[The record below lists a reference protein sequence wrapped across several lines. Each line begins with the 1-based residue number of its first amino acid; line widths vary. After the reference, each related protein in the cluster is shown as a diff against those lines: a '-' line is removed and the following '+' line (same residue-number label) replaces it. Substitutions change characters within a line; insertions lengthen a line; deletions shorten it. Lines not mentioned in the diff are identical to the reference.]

1 MAVCE
6 VGDKKALV
14 TILVILQLSMVALM
28 GKYFLDS
35 GNTHIFRFRN
45 KFIGRYKKHN
55 MTQLIINSTKRG
67 AFTNNDVTEV
77 PVPEASQLF
86 TKIKDNAVYKHFN
99 VLSREKRERTNLL
112 VIVSSAPKR
121 ADRRDAIR
129 ETWWSLCKSSE
140 MVSKMSNHSSF
151 DKCLKMSSWYK
162 SGSCF
167 KAQKPTETNNQ
178 PTNKQTNN

>member
-35 GNTHIFRFRN
+35 GNAHIFRFRN

-55 MTQLIINSTKRG
+55 ITQLIINSTKKG
-67 AFTNNDVTEV
+67 AFTNSDVAEV
-77 PVPEASQLF
+77 PVPEDSKKQDSFTKNDVREVPISKVSQLF

-99 VLSREKRERTNLL
+99 VLSRGKRERTNLL
-112 VIVSSAPKR
+112 LIVSSAPKR

-129 ETWWSLCKSSE
+129 ETWWSLCKSTK
-140 MVSKMSNHSSF
+140 MVS
-151 DKCLKMSSWYK
+151 
-162 SGSCF
+162 
-167 KAQKPTETNNQ
+167 
-178 PTNKQTNN
+178 